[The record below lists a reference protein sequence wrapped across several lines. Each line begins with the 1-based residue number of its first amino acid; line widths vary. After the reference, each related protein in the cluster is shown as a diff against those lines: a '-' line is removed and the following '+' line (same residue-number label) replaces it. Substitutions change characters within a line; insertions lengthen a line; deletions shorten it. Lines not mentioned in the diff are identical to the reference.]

1 MVARHKP
8 RSELLQTD
16 APERVGL
23 VLNPVALKNERRP
36 EVARALLKAFNKL
49 GEAVQLDDSTDL
61 GGKFAEWKQ
70 EGLDLLVISGGD
82 GTMQLVIGELLSV
95 WSGEPPPRL
104 LLIHGGTGGIVPTS
118 TGNPD
123 PMEALAHLKRAL
135 RERRPL
141 HAQILRTLRI
151 GDRVTFSC
159 GIGVFRRLVSEYS
172 TYWGSVDWSRIVFA
186 ARFAGSW
193 LVQGGL
199 ARHALI
205 PCPVEVRIGDES
217 FPAGHFI
224 GVYASSLDRIWGI
237 GAFEKIERPPGG
249 FRVMALQSISRRQTL
264 RSVPPMVK
272 GDHEQLP
279 PELVLRGASIL
290 ELSSEEDRI
299 IYEAEGEF
307 YSESST
313 IKVVPGPE
321 LTAVRLT
328 GDD

>member
-1 MVARHKP
+1 LKAGMVARHKP

-193 LVQGGL
+193 LVWYALLSVGVLLWGSLIGYRVYIGYVAPSIVTLVVGL
-199 ARHALI
+199 L
-205 PCPVEVRIGDES
+205 
-217 FPAGHFI
+217 
-224 GVYASSLDRIWGI
+224 
-237 GAFEKIERPPGG
+237 
-249 FRVMALQSISRRQTL
+249 
-264 RSVPPMVK
+264 
-272 GDHEQLP
+272 
-279 PELVLRGASIL
+279 
-290 ELSSEEDRI
+290 
-299 IYEAEGEF
+299 
-307 YSESST
+307 
-313 IKVVPGPE
+313 
-321 LTAVRLT
+321 LTAVGLAVPAREFL
-328 GDD
+328 GGEA